1 MVQGNFF
8 WCRSVIIII
17 IISMVGRKIIYCNR
31 ISSVV
36 LAGIYF
42 HRYWS
47 AWSAIRQRLL
57 GALLLGTWRS
67 TWRTDDFRQVCNV
80 GPFVRYHNK
89 VSVSMHLYFFFL
101 EKCLTVDTMLSKGY
115 KCVFT
120 LYANYELVLGN
131 CLHSSRSLTFKDIS
145 KRF

>member
-1 MVQGNFF
+1 
-8 WCRSVIIII
+8 
-17 IISMVGRKIIYCNR
+17 MVGRMIIYCNR

-47 AWSAIRQRLL
+47 GWSAIRQRLL

-67 TWRTDDFRQVCNV
+67 TGWTDDFRQVCNV

-89 VSVSMHLYFFFL
+89 VSVSMHLYFFFW
-101 EKCLTVDTMLSKGY
+101 KNVWQLTRCFPKDTNVFSHCMLTTNLFWEIVCILRGPWRLRTFPN
-115 KCVFT
+115 VFSA
-120 LYANYELVLGN
+120 LFIYLG
-131 CLHSSRSLTFKDIS
+131 HF
-145 KRF
+145 F